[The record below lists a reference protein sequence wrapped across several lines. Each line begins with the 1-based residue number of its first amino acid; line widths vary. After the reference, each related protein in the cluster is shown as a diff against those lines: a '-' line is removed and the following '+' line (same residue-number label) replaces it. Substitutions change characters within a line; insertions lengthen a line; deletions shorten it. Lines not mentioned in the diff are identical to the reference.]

1 MSNLLDNIFINLRV
15 IGKIPPKG
23 RISTTSPG
31 QVKLEE
37 EGYTS
42 KIWRTLTGDSRD
54 KSVKLLSGLAND
66 VTEISDNIISSLYFS
81 RQYEGDKMGMF
92 QINENTK
99 KCHQLRKLVR
109 ELDAC
114 KAGLHNLLNTYSR
127 DVLITSRIEEV
138 EDKFDIQIEKI
149 TKALQHIKEDPATK
163 THTNVRPG
171 YTPYNLHSP
180 HSTSYSK
187 PSTVPADESET
198 INSEQSEE
206 EEVNLFD

>member
-23 RISTTSPG
+23 KISTTSPG

-42 KIWRTLTGDSRD
+42 KIWRTLTRDSRD

-81 RQYEGDKMGMF
+81 RQYEGDKMSMF

-99 KCHQLRKLVR
+99 KCHQLRKLAR
-109 ELDAC
+109 ELEAC
-114 KAGLHNLLNTYSR
+114 KPGLHNLLNTYSK
-127 DVLITSRIEEV
+127 DILITSRIEEV
-138 EDKFDIQIEKI
+138 EDKFNIQIEKI
-149 TKALQHIKEDPATK
+149 TKALKSIKD
-163 THTNVRPG
+163 G
-171 YTPYNLHSP
+171 PYAYESSYSGSNAYGSSP
-180 HSTSYSK
+180 HGGNTGHSGHSGHAANT
-187 PSTVPADESET
+187 PIES
-198 INSEQSEE
+198 SEE
-206 EEVNLFD
+206 EVGLFE